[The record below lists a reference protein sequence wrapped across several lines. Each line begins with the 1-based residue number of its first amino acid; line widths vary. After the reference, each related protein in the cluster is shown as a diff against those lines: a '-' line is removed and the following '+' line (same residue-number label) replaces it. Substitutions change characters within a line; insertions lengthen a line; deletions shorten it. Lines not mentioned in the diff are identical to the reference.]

1 MLKSPR
7 FVRFAFA
14 AVLTETLLAGCSD
27 QPGSEGWCQSMKDKP
42 KGEWTGDDTKT
53 YAAHCLLDSTTVG
66 SDSWCAKLDE
76 RPKNKWTTEEVAQYA
91 QYCVVK
97 KVEAED

>member
-1 MLKSPR
+1 MLKSTR

-14 AVLTETLLAGCSD
+14 AVLTGTLLAGCSD

-66 SDSWCAKLDE
+66 MMRCEIK
-76 RPKNKWTTEEVAQYA
+76 
-91 QYCVVK
+91 K
-97 KVEAED
+97 KVMSLFLMKPALKVKRDSA